1 MSLSVNVLVGEC
13 RYADRKATKGLPMSP
28 PQPDSEAVRTDQEIA
43 LERAKGEVSDVLLNI
58 EHALDRAKRAR
69 KNVAKD
75 GVDSNAELALAE
87 AAAGLE
93 RLRKRLFQDTYFA
106 GDNLRLM

>member
-1 MSLSVNVLVGEC
+1 
-13 RYADRKATKGLPMSP
+13 MSP
-28 PQPDSEAVRTDQEIA
+28 PQPDSEAVRTDQAIA

-58 EHALDRAKRAR
+58 EHALDRARRAR

-75 GVDSNAELALAE
+75 GVDNNAELALGE

-93 RLRKRLFQDTYFA
+93 RLRKRLLQDTYFA

>member
-1 MSLSVNVLVGEC
+1 M
-13 RYADRKATKGLPMSP
+13 
-28 PQPDSEAVRTDQEIA
+28 PQPQPSSDGARTDEQIA
-43 LERAKGEVSDVLLNI
+43 LERAMREVSDVLLNI

-69 KNVAKD
+69 KTVAKD

-87 AAAGLE
+87 VAAGLE
-93 RLRKRLFQDTYFA
+93 VLRKRLFQDTYFA

>member
-1 MSLSVNVLVGEC
+1 MSRPEPNSDG
-13 RYADRKATKGLPMSP
+13 
-28 PQPDSEAVRTDQEIA
+28 VRTDDQIA

-75 GVDSNAELALAE
+75 GVDNNAELALAD

-93 RLRKRLFQDTYFA
+93 RLRKRLLQDTYFA

>member
-1 MSLSVNVLVGEC
+1 MS
-13 RYADRKATKGLPMSP
+13 RPLPEP
-28 PQPDSEAVRTDQEIA
+28 EAVRTDEEIA

-69 KNVAKD
+69 KNVARD
-75 GVDSNAELALAE
+75 GVDNNAELALTE

-93 RLRKRLFQDTYFA
+93 RLRKRLLQDTYFA

>member
-1 MSLSVNVLVGEC
+1 MCDAESVGEH
-13 RYADRKATKGLPMSP
+13 RYA
-28 PQPDSEAVRTDQEIA
+28 
-43 LERAKGEVSDVLLNI
+43 LLNI

-75 GVDSNAELALAE
+75 GVDSNAALALAE
-87 AAAGLE
+87 TAAGLE
-93 RLRKRLFQDTYFA
+93 SLRKRLLQDTYFA

>member
-1 MSLSVNVLVGEC
+1 MS
-13 RYADRKATKGLPMSP
+13 R
-28 PQPDSEAVRTDQEIA
+28 PQPNSDGARTDRQIA

-69 KNVAKD
+69 QNVAKD
-75 GVDSNAELALAE
+75 GVDSNAELALGE
-87 AAAGLE
+87 TAAGLE
-93 RLRKRLFQDTYFA
+93 SLRKRLLQDTYFS

>member
-1 MSLSVNVLVGEC
+1 M
-13 RYADRKATKGLPMSP
+13 
-28 PQPDSEAVRTDQEIA
+28 
-43 LERAKGEVSDVLLNI
+43 GEVSDVLLNI

-69 KNVAKD
+69 KIVAKA
-75 GVDSNAELALAE
+75 GVDSNAELALGE

>member
-1 MSLSVNVLVGEC
+1 MSRPEPNSDG
-13 RYADRKATKGLPMSP
+13 
-28 PQPDSEAVRTDQEIA
+28 VRTEDQIA

-75 GVDSNAELALAE
+75 GVDNNAELALAE
-87 AAAGLE
+87 AAAGLD
-93 RLRKRLFQDTYFA
+93 RLRKRLLQDTYFA
-106 GDNLRLM
+106 GDNLRLI

>member
-1 MSLSVNVLVGEC
+1 VNVVTLAENHE
-13 RYADRKATKGLPMSP
+13 RLPMSQ
-28 PQPDSEAVRTDQEIA
+28 PQPSPDGVRSDEQIA

-58 EHALDRAKRAR
+58 EHALDRAKRAH
-69 KNVAKD
+69 KNVAKA

-87 AAAGLE
+87 AAADLE

>member
-1 MSLSVNVLVGEC
+1 
-13 RYADRKATKGLPMSP
+13 MSP
-28 PQPDSEAVRTDQEIA
+28 PQPDSDAVRSDDQVA

-69 KNVAKD
+69 KIVVKD

-87 AAAGLE
+87 VAVGLE

>member
-1 MSLSVNVLVGEC
+1 MSRPE
-13 RYADRKATKGLPMSP
+13 PM
-28 PQPDSEAVRTDQEIA
+28 PDAVRTDKEIT
-43 LERAKGEVSDVLLNI
+43 LERAKAEVSDVLLNI